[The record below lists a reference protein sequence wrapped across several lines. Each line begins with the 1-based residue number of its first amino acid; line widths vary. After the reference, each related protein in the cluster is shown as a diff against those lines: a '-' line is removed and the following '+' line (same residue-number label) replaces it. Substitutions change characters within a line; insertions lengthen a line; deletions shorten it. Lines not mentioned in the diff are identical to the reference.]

1 MQKIMEGAPKLPEAP
16 PAAMKSTIL
25 LAARLLEGGEARLD
39 PGERSGDG
47 LCRGERDA
55 ASSAACLAARAAAD
69 ASSAARAAASFS
81 CLVLSCGSS
90 PRRC

>member
-1 MQKIMEGAPKLPEAP
+1 MEGAPKLPEAP

-47 LCRGERDA
+47 PCRGERRGLLRGLLGGPRGGGRQLSC
-55 ASSAACLAARAAAD
+55 ASSRFL
-69 ASSAARAAASFS
+69 F
-81 CLVLSCGSS
+81 LLGFFCGSS